1 MCGQTCGCE
10 TCVAQKD
17 FELLRLDK
25 LTWSRS
31 DWLRISQELVDEYGT
46 ERMIEFYEAKQGE

>member
-1 MCGQTCGCE
+1 
-10 TCVAQKD
+10 VAQKD